1 MIYKIQNELE
11 YKEVLD
17 AIYLLMSAE
26 KGTPE
31 SLEPERLVTLV
42 EDYESICEVLHQ

>member
-1 MIYKIQNELE
+1 MIDKIQNELQ

-26 KGTPE
+26 EGTPE
-31 SLEPERLVTLV
+31 ILELDRLATLV

>member
-1 MIYKIQNELE
+1 MIHKIQNELE

-26 KGTPE
+26 DGTPE
-31 SLEPERLVTLV
+31 ILELERLVTLV
-42 EDYESICEVLHQ
+42 EDYESIYEVLHQ